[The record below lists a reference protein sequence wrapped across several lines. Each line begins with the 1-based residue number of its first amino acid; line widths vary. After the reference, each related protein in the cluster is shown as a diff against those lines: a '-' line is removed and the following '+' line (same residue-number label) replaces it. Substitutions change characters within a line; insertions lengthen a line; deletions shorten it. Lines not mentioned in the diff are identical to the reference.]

1 MLVDD
6 FGIGLIH
13 FWQHWCCSSRSFSGS
28 NRGSLAN
35 SFCGF
40 FLSQQA
46 FLSILFFFCSLQ
58 DNSKH
63 LSTNQ
68 QTNRQRSPVNCTTGI
83 CDMREVTAENFSYIN
98 KQVAVSSFVVGL
110 HYRKPQKRILGT
122 ECCELR
128 IFILNIMQ
136 NPMMN

>member
-1 MLVDD
+1 MIFASDKFI
-6 FGIGLIH
+6 FGNIGAAHQEACQAPIEEAWPIL
-13 FWQHWCCSSRSFSGS
+13 FVVSFS
-28 NRGSLAN
+28 
-35 SFCGF
+35 
-40 FLSQQA
+40 LSRP
-46 FLSILFFFCSLQ
+46 SCLFYFFCSLQ

-68 QTNRQRSPVNCTTGI
+68 KTNRQRSPVNCTTGI

>member
-83 CDMREVTAENFSYIN
+83 CDMREVTAENFS
-98 KQVAVSSFVVGL
+98 
-110 HYRKPQKRILGT
+110 PILTNRWWSARPLQEAAKEDPGNGM
-122 ECCELR
+122 LLLLY
-128 IFILNIMQ
+128 FLNAK
-136 NPMMN
+136 PMMN